1 MYHLAQLWQETFAVY
16 YNKPVSEQGQFG
28 QAILDNNNNWLWY
41 ENHVWYVTFEIV
53 GNIIVKGTG
62 DNAVLFVI
70 FRVVLTTI

>member
-28 QAILDNNNNWLWY
+28 QAILDNNNNNNWLWY

-53 GNIIVKGTG
+53 GY
-62 DNAVLFVI
+62 
-70 FRVVLTTI
+70 